1 MEGEPAVAW
10 RYGCGPCGV
19 TTGWLPKDQASAKR
33 DEHRDAVHAG
43 MIPTVEVFESNARP
57 IAKDPAALR
66 MWAIIAAVCV
76 IAWITQNIR

>member
-1 MEGEPAVAW
+1 
-10 RYGCGPCGV
+10 
-19 TTGWLPKDQASAKR
+19 
-33 DEHRDAVHAG
+33 

-57 IAKDPAALR
+57 VAKDPAALR